1 MDAVSRRLAE
11 PPDPKARLVSIF
23 VGAVLLPSVALSV
36 LSFYAVPRQA
46 RATDMELRLRA
57 EKMLAFIEE
66 DLERTAREHALEA
79 AKAVG
84 AERLLEGR
92 SADVR
97 AGLVEAGFGPDAF
110 TTLRFEASSRPKRR
124 EWLHQEALDRES
136 LRETL
141 SSLEGAATH
150 EESVPVAGLEGQFD
164 GTLYF
169 RFTRAF
175 VEHHLLADYFQ
186 RRFQNP
192 YGEMVVRVSE
202 GRDGPVVFETAPT
215 LPPATFE
222 VFRVMSAPSFRGLT
236 LALRSRDRSIQD
248 EVRRWAVAKT
258 VLIVFIDLM
267 LGAGL
272 VLVYHNVRREMLLS
286 KLKSDFVAN
295 VSHEL
300 KTPLALI
307 RLFSETL
314 ELGRVAS
321 EAKQRQYY
329 RVIHKESRRLTQ
341 LINNILDFSRIEAGR
356 REYRFERA
364 DLARVVE
371 EVLDAYRFQLEQQ
384 GFTLV
389 VDLQDD
395 LPPLEVDQEALGQAL
410 LNVVNNAVKYSAGHK
425 RIEVRLRRADGHV
438 AIAVRDR
445 GIGIHKSEHAKV
457 FEKFYRSEDSLVHE
471 TRGSGLGLALVRHIM
486 EAHGGR
492 VELQSTPGE
501 GSTFTL
507 VLPLER
513 PGSRRRKAAGAGP
526 QGNGA

>member
-1 MDAVSRRLAE
+1 MNAVSRRLAE
-11 PPDPKARLVSIF
+11 PPDPKARLVSVF

-57 EKMLAFIEE
+57 EKMLAFIED

-79 AKAVG
+79 AKVVG

-92 SADVR
+92 SDD
-97 AGLVEAGFGPDAF
+97 VEAALARSGFGADAF
-110 TTLRFEASSRPKRR
+110 TTLRFEASSRAKGRD
-124 EWLHQEALDRES
+124 WLHGEGGGRES

-141 SSLEGAATH
+141 SDLEGAPVR
-150 EESVPVAGLEGQFD
+150 EESVPVVGLEGQFD

-169 RFTRAF
+169 RFTRRF
-175 VEHHLLADYFQ
+175 VERHLLRDYFQ

-202 GRDGPVVFETAPT
+202 GRDGPIVYETAPT
-215 LPPATFE
+215 PPTAGFE
-222 VFRVMSAPSFRGLT
+222 VVRVMSAPSFRGLT

-248 EVRRWAVAKT
+248 EVRRWALAKT

-272 VLVYHNVRREMLLS
+272 LLVYHNVRREMRLS

-314 ELGRVAS
+314 ELGRVPG
-321 EAKQRQYY
+321 EDKKQKYY

-341 LINNILDFSRIEAGR
+341 LIDNILDFSRIEAGR
-356 REYRFERA
+356 REYHLQRA
-364 DLARVVE
+364 DVARVVE
-371 EVLDAYRFQLEQQ
+371 DVLDAYRFQLEQQ
-384 GFTLV
+384 GFTLLA
-389 VDLQDD
+389 DLQDD
-395 LPPLEVDQEALGQAL
+395 LPLLEVDKEALGQAL
-410 LNVVNNAVKYSAGHK
+410 LNIVNNAVKYSAERKH
-425 RIEVRLRRADGHV
+425 IEVRVRREDGRV
-438 AIAVRDR
+438 TIAVADR
-445 GIGIHKSEHAKV
+445 GIGIHKAEQAKV

-486 EAHGGR
+486 EAHGGG
-492 VELQSTPGE
+492 VELQSEPGE

-507 VLPLER
+507 VLPLEPPAR
-513 PGSRRRKAAGAGP
+513 SRREAAAGP
-526 QGNGA
+526 QGNEA